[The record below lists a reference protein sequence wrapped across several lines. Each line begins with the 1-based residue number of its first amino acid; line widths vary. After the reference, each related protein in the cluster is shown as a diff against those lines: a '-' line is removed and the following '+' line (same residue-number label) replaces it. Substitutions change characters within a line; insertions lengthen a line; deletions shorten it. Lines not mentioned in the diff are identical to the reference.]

1 MSKLCRN
8 LFLLFGFAAIVV
20 MCFTMKVEKEVLL
33 SSLRNAGFYL
43 PGVLGVWVIVYAF
56 NARAFQLIVNTG
68 SHERHLSYR
77 HAYKLT
83 VSGFAFSYTTPFGFG
98 GGPYRVMELSSYIGV
113 PHAMS
118 SVVLYS
124 MMHIL
129 SHICLWFFSAV
140 LFAVLYFDLMS
151 PLLWVIFGL
160 FAAVVLGVFILFRFF
175 YTRGVLVRLFKPLL
189 RIPLLRRPAARFF
202 EKHADSMQE
211 VDDNIAYIHSRPRVF
226 KYSLLHEFLARV
238 VNAMEY
244 YLILLSLNVSL
255 TYVDAILVLAFSS
268 LIGNLLFFLPMQ
280 LGAREGGLSLAVR
293 FLGLSAPGIG
303 VFTGIYTRIREL
315 FWIFIGVTLVK
326 VGNRRLMR

>member
-43 PGVLGVWVIVYAF
+43 PGVLGVWGIVYAF

-140 LFAVLYFDLMS
+140 LFAA
-151 PLLWVIFGL
+151 LL
-160 FAAVVLGVFILFRFF
+160 
-175 YTRGVLVRLFKPLL
+175 T
-189 RIPLLRRPAARFF
+189 ARFIKSGRYRNDVMPYLLVALGMF
-202 EKHADSMQE
+202 LSGIFQFVHCD
-211 VDDNIAYIHSRPRVF
+211 IAVPRILS
-226 KYSLLHEFLARV
+226 YCSLV
-238 VNAMEY
+238 ISY
-244 YLILLSLNVSL
+244 
-255 TYVDAILVLAFSS
+255 
-268 LIGNLLFFLPMQ
+268 
-280 LGAREGGLSLAVR
+280 
-293 FLGLSAPGIG
+293 
-303 VFTGIYTRIREL
+303 
-315 FWIFIGVTLVK
+315 W
-326 VGNRRLMR
+326 